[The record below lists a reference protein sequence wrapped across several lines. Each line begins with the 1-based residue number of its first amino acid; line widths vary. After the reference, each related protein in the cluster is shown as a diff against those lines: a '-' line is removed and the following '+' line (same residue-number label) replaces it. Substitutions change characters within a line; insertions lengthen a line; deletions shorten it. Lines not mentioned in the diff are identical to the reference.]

1 MRGALLVV
9 LLFIMVALAG
19 CKVPPGSENA
29 SPYNNF
35 SHRSSE

>member
-1 MRGALLVV
+1 MRRALLVG
-9 LLFIMVALAG
+9 LLFVVLALAG
-19 CKVPPGSENA
+19 CKVPPGSESA